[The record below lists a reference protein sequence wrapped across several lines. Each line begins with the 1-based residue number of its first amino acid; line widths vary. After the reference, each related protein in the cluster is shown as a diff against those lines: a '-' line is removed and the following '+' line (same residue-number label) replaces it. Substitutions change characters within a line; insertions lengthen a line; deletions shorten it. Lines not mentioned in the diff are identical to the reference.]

1 MLTAIRRKLRP
12 DGRFA
17 FIENANGGPFIWLLR
32 YCTRPPSTYR
42 GVHYFTPT
50 SVNQIR
56 MHFQAELVKS
66 TVLPPVYLICG
77 YSMA

>member
-42 GVHYFTPT
+42 GVHYLTPT

-56 MHFQAELVKS
+56 MHFQVELVKS